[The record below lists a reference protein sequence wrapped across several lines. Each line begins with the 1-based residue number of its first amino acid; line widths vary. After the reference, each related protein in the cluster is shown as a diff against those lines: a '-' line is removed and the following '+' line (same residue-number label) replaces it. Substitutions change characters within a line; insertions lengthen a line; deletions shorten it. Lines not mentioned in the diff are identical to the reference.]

1 MGAIR
6 LVSLIAGALLI
17 MASFSAFFT
26 VNQTQ
31 QALVLQFGEPK
42 RTIQEPGLAFKL
54 PFIQDVIYYEK
65 RVLSLIP
72 QDAEEVILS
81 DQKRLQVDAYARYQI
96 EDPLLFYQTV
106 RNELGARGRLE
117 AIIDS
122 SVRRALGRET
132 LASIL
137 TGQRNDITR
146 SIGEEV
152 NASVSS
158 LGIRIIDVRLRRA
171 DYPTATSQNIFNRM
185 KSEREREANEFR
197 ATGEEEAQK
206 IRADAEKTAGVPA
219 AKRGQ
224 GLASEVALARHDAPA
239 CGSGQRASVS
249 SSHVSF
255 PGGLLPPT
263 AKSRSSNTAS
273 RAFMRGTRS
282 EGALVQAHE
291 RPASSRV
298 SASTTAVA
306 SSIAPAKSSRP
317 PKDASATWPRRGA
330 AGIAHAVGSAL
341 QRVPSKDSTLVS
353 ASPPSD
359 ENPPAT
365 YMRSPC
371 TAAPCC
377 MRGSDNLYLR
387 RAPHYFDFSS
397 AASKRQSPSTPM
409 AQLNLSFNVFGN
421 SREISRSQR
430 LHQATVMRGSM

>member
-1 MGAIR
+1 MGIGR
-6 LVSLIAGALLI
+6 LVTLAVAALLL
-17 MASFSAFFT
+17 AGVSGSLFT

-54 PFIQDVIYYEK
+54 PFIQDVTYYEK

-158 LGIRIIDVRLRRA
+158 LGIKIIDVRLRRA
-171 DYPTATSQNIFNRM
+171 DYPAATSQNIFNRM
-185 KSEREREANEFR
+185 KSEREREAKEFR

-206 IRADAEKTAGVPA
+206 IRADAEKTRTVII
-219 AKRGQ
+219 
-224 GLASEVALARHDAPA
+224 SEA
-239 CGSGQRASVS
+239 QREAQE
-249 SSHVSF
+249 
-255 PGGLLPPT
+255 T
-263 AKSRSSNTAS
+263 
-273 RAFMRGTRS
+273 
-282 EGALVQAHE
+282 
-291 RPASSRV
+291 
-298 SASTTAVA
+298 
-306 SSIAPAKSSRP
+306 
-317 PKDASATWPRRGA
+317 RGA
-330 AGIAHAVGSAL
+330 GDGKAIEIYADSFGQDADFFAFYRSMEAYRKSMNNNDTSLVLS
-341 QRVPSKDSTLVS
+341 PDSTFFRFFK
-353 ASPPSD
+353 D
-359 ENPPAT
+359 KNGT
-365 YMRSPC
+365 
-371 TAAPCC
+371 
-377 MRGSDNLYLR
+377 D
-387 RAPHYFDFSS
+387 
-397 AASKRQSPSTPM
+397 
-409 AQLNLSFNVFGN
+409 
-421 SREISRSQR
+421 
-430 LHQATVMRGSM
+430 

>member
-1 MGAIR
+1 MGATR
-6 LVSLIAGALLI
+6 LASLIAGALLI
-17 MASFSAFFT
+17 VATFSALFT

-42 RTIQEPGLAFKL
+42 RTIQDPGLAFKL

-185 KSEREREANEFR
+185 KSEREREAKEFR

-206 IRADAEKTAGVPA
+206 IRADAEKTRTVIISEAQRQA
-219 AKRGQ
+219 QQTRGEGDGEAIKIYANSFGQ
-224 GLASEVALARHDAPA
+224 DAEFFAFYRSMEAYRKSIGNSDTSMVLSPDSSFFRFFKDKSGDAP
-239 CGSGQRASVS
+239 
-249 SSHVSF
+249 
-255 PGGLLPPT
+255 
-263 AKSRSSNTAS
+263 K
-273 RAFMRGTRS
+273 
-282 EGALVQAHE
+282 
-291 RPASSRV
+291 
-298 SASTTAVA
+298 
-306 SSIAPAKSSRP
+306 
-317 PKDASATWPRRGA
+317 
-330 AGIAHAVGSAL
+330 
-341 QRVPSKDSTLVS
+341 
-353 ASPPSD
+353 
-359 ENPPAT
+359 
-365 YMRSPC
+365 
-371 TAAPCC
+371 
-377 MRGSDNLYLR
+377 
-387 RAPHYFDFSS
+387 
-397 AASKRQSPSTPM
+397 
-409 AQLNLSFNVFGN
+409 
-421 SREISRSQR
+421 
-430 LHQATVMRGSM
+430 

>member
-1 MGAIR
+1 MGIGR
-6 LVSLIAGALLI
+6 LVTLAVAALLL
-17 MASFSAFFT
+17 AGVSGSLFT

-54 PFIQDVIYYEK
+54 PFIQDVTYYEK

-158 LGIRIIDVRLRRA
+158 LGIKIIDVRLRRA
-171 DYPTATSQNIFNRM
+171 DYPAATSQNIFNRM
-185 KSEREREANEFR
+185 KSEREREAKEFR

-206 IRADAEKTAGVPA
+206 IRADAEKTRTVII
-219 AKRGQ
+219 
-224 GLASEVALARHDAPA
+224 SEA
-239 CGSGQRASVS
+239 QREAQE
-249 SSHVSF
+249 
-255 PGGLLPPT
+255 T
-263 AKSRSSNTAS
+263 
-273 RAFMRGTRS
+273 
-282 EGALVQAHE
+282 
-291 RPASSRV
+291 
-298 SASTTAVA
+298 
-306 SSIAPAKSSRP
+306 
-317 PKDASATWPRRGA
+317 RGA
-330 AGIAHAVGSAL
+330 GDGKAIEIYADSFGQDADFFAFYRSMEAYRKSMNNNDTSLVLS
-341 QRVPSKDSTLVS
+341 PDSTFFRFFK
-353 ASPPSD
+353 D
-359 ENPPAT
+359 KN
-365 YMRSPC
+365 
-371 TAAPCC
+371 
-377 MRGSDNLYLR
+377 GID
-387 RAPHYFDFSS
+387 
-397 AASKRQSPSTPM
+397 
-409 AQLNLSFNVFGN
+409 
-421 SREISRSQR
+421 
-430 LHQATVMRGSM
+430 